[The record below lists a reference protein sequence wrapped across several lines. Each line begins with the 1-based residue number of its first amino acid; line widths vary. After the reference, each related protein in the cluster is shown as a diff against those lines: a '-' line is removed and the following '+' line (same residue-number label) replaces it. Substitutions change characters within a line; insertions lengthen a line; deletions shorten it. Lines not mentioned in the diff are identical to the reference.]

1 MTSRPF
7 ILLLAAT
14 ALAAA
19 GQLLFKVGASGR
31 VDIVEFVNPW
41 IATGLLAY
49 GISTLIWIYAL
60 SMAPLTVVYPFT
72 ALTFVLTYLLGVS
85 ILNEPLTKPG
95 IAGIALILIGLFL
108 VIRN

>member
-41 IATGLLAY
+41 IAIGLLAY

-85 ILNEPLTKPG
+85 ILHEPLTKPG